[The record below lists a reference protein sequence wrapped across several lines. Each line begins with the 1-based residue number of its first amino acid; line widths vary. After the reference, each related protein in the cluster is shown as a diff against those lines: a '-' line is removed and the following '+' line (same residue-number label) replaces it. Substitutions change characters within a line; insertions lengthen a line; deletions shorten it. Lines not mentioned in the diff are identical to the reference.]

1 VVHHG
6 ALQNGAPTSQLLS
19 NHFGTEVFA
28 VHPEKRHMTTPRLT
42 PWFFTKAIFSCWLA
56 GIMAGEDARA
66 ELCTGLLLAIDRI
79 KKTQPGKQ

>member
-1 VVHHG
+1 
-6 ALQNGAPTSQLLS
+6 
-19 NHFGTEVFA
+19 
-28 VHPEKRHMTTPRLT
+28 MTTPRLT